1 MKATAEISLYPLT
14 ESYADIVTNYIL
26 ELKKIDEITVSVTG
40 LSSVIIGEYDTVWN
54 AIADVTK
61 KLFEE
66 NKAVLTLK
74 IAAGELTTE
83 NLPEV
88 LK

>member
-1 MKATAEISLYPLT
+1 MKATAEISLYPLS
-14 ESYADIVTNYIL
+14 ENYADIVTNYIL
-26 ELKKIDEITVSVTG
+26 ELKKTNGITVTVTG
-40 LSSVIIGEYDTVWN
+40 LSTIIMGEYDTVWN

-61 KLFEE
+61 KLFKE